1 MKKPLL
7 FYNERRGDTM
17 ETTFAIIIL
26 VAVMYFVIFI
36 GAIIFIMK
44 KRKSIFKQTI
54 DPKPKNFIQTSK
66 ENKNQ

>member
-1 MKKPLL
+1 M
-7 FYNERRGDTM
+7 D
-17 ETTFAIIIL
+17 TTFAIIIL